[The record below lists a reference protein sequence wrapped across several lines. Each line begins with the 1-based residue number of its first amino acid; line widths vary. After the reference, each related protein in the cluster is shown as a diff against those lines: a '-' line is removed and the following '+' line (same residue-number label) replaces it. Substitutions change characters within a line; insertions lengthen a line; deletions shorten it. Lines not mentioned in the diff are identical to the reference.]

1 MPHETLLKFNYPNT
15 LLREYTHWAVLLRPQ
30 QVTLGSLVLV
40 CRAEVTSM
48 AEVPAEAF
56 AELQTVTADLEGT
69 LKRVFAF
76 DKINY
81 LLLMMVDK
89 HVHFH
94 VIPRYATLRTIGG
107 GAFSDRAWP
116 KPPDVTQALQ
126 LTEQQ
131 GTELFQ
137 LLRTAWPAARD

>member
-30 QVTLGSLVLV
+30 QVTVGSLVLV
-40 CRAEVTSM
+40 CRSEATSM
-48 AEVPAEAF
+48 AEVSAEAF
-56 AELQTVTADLEGT
+56 TELQTVTADLEGT
-69 LKRVFAF
+69 LKQVFAF

-81 LLLMMVDK
+81 LLLMMVDR

-94 VIPRYATLRTIGG
+94 VIPRYATPRTVDGVE
-107 GAFSDRAWP
+107 FPDRVWP
-116 KPPDVTQALQ
+116 RPPDVTQALD

-131 GTELFQ
+131 FAELFQ
-137 LLRTAWPAARD
+137 LLQTAWPT

>member
-30 QVTLGSLVLV
+30 QVTVGSLVLA

-56 AELQTVTADLEGT
+56 AELQTVTTDLEGA

-94 VIPRYATLRTIGG
+94 VIPRYATPRTVGNT
-107 GAFSDRAWP
+107 AFSDRAWP
-116 KPPDVTQALQ
+116 KPPDVTQALE
-126 LTEQQ
+126 LTGQQ
-131 GTELFQ
+131 FAELFQ
-137 LLRTAWPAARD
+137 LLRTAWSAERT

>member
-30 QVTLGSLVLV
+30 QVTVGSLVLV
-40 CRAEVTSM
+40 CRSEATSM
-48 AEVPAEAF
+48 AEVSTEAF
-56 AELQTVTADLEGT
+56 TELQTVTADLEGT
-69 LKRVFAF
+69 LKQVFAF

-81 LLLMMVDK
+81 LLLMMVDR

-94 VIPRYATLRTIGG
+94 VIPRYATPRTVDGVE
-107 GAFSDRAWP
+107 FPDRVWP
-116 KPPDVTQALQ
+116 RPPDVTQALD

-131 GTELFQ
+131 FAELFQ
-137 LLRTAWPAARD
+137 LLQTAWPT

>member
-30 QVTLGSLVLV
+30 QVTVGSLVLV

-48 AEVPAEAF
+48 AGVSAEAF
-56 AELQTVTADLEGT
+56 AELQTVTTALEEA

-94 VIPRYATLRTIGG
+94 VIPRYATPRPVGDVE
-107 GAFSDRAWP
+107 FSDRAWP
-116 KPPDVTQALQ
+116 KPPDVTQALE

-131 GTELFQ
+131 FTELFQ
-137 LLRTAWPAARD
+137 LLRTAWPAERA

>member
-30 QVTLGSLVLV
+30 QVTVGSLVLA
-40 CRAEVTSM
+40 CRSEVTSM
-48 AEVPAEAF
+48 AAVSAEAF
-56 AELQTVTADLEGT
+56 TELHTVTADLEGT
-69 LKRVFAF
+69 LKQVFAF

-81 LLLMMVDK
+81 LLLMMVDR

-94 VIPRYATLRTIGG
+94 VIPRYATPRTVDGVE
-107 GAFSDRAWP
+107 FPDRAWP
-116 KPPDVTQALQ
+116 GPPDVTQALG

-131 GTELFQ
+131 FAELFQ
-137 LLRTAWPAARD
+137 LLRTAWPT